1 MTRMK
6 IQKRLFYVFMLAL
19 VPILA
24 RSTPREDDDPVALLK
39 RAIANLDANE
49 LKAENYTFVEDYH
62 NINYDKNG
70 KIKVDDTAKF
80 ETVFIERT
88 PYRRKVEENG
98 KPLSGKAAKEEE
110 KKYQAAVAER
120 RRMNAELKNT
130 LFHREFRFGI
140 GYGEWPDLFVATS
153 GGDEIV
159 DGHEVIKLI
168 LTPRSGIHPASDAQ
182 KDSLHTAIQVWID
195 KADELPL
202 HLKTEYTSDGRLL
215 QGSTI
220 EAFWQKEAASG
231 TYLVTST
238 FVQFKIKYL
247 WMTVP
252 GRTEQKYSGYKR
264 FGAEVRI
271 IPESIQPK

>member
-6 IQKRLFYVFMLAL
+6 ITKLLCCIFMLAL
-19 VPILA
+19 VPALA
-24 RSTPREDDDPVALLK
+24 RSVPLDDDPAALLQ
-39 RAIANLDANE
+39 RVISNLDANG
-49 LKAENYTFVEDYH
+49 LKTENYTFVEDYH

-80 ETVFIERT
+80 ETVFVERT

-110 KKYQAAVAER
+110 RKYQAAVAER

-130 LFHREFRFGI
+130 LFHHEFRFGI
-140 GYGEWPDLFVATS
+140 GYGEWPDLFVATRDV
-153 GGDEIV
+153 DETV
-159 DGHEVIKLI
+159 DGHEAIKLI

-195 KADELPL
+195 KADEFPL
-202 HLKTEYTSDGRLL
+202 HLRTEYTSDGRMLR
-215 QGSTI
+215 GSTVEI
-220 EAFWQKEAASG
+220 FWQKEARSG
-231 TYLVTST
+231 TYLMAST
-238 FVQFKIKYL
+238 LVQFRIKYL
-247 WMTVP
+247 WMTIP

-264 FGAEVRI
+264 FGSEVRI
-271 IPESIQPK
+271 IPESIKPK

>member
-1 MTRMK
+1 MK
-6 IQKRLFYVFMLAL
+6 IKKSLLCVFMLAL
-19 VPILA
+19 LPALA
-24 RSTPREDDDPVALLK
+24 RSVPLEDDDPAALLK
-39 RAIANLDANE
+39 RVITNLDANE

-70 KIKVDDTAKF
+70 KIRVDDTAKF

-88 PYRRKVEENG
+88 PYKRKVEENG

-130 LFHREFRFGI
+130 LFHREFRLGI
-140 GYGEWPDLFVATS
+140 GYEDWPDLFVATS

-168 LTPRSGIHPASDAQ
+168 LTPRPGIHPASDAQ
-182 KDSLHTAIQVWID
+182 KDALHTAIQLWID
-195 KADELPL
+195 KADEFLL
-202 HLKTEYTSDGRLL
+202 HLRTEYTSDGHLL
-215 QGSTI
+215 QGSTV
-220 EAFWQKEAASG
+220 EAFWQKEAKSG
-231 TYLVTST
+231 TYLLAST
-238 FVQFKIKYL
+238 LVQFKIKYL

-252 GRTEQKYSGYKR
+252 GKTEQQYSGYKR

>member
-1 MTRMK
+1 MTGMK
-6 IQKRLFYVFMLAL
+6 VKKPLVCVFMLAL
-19 VPILA
+19 VPALA
-24 RSTPREDDDPVALLK
+24 RSVPLEGDDPTGLLK
-39 RAIANLDANE
+39 RVITNLDANE

-70 KIKVDDTAKF
+70 KIKVDETAKF
-80 ETVFIERT
+80 ETVFVEGT

-130 LFHREFRFGI
+130 LFHREFRFKV
-140 GYGEWPDLFVATS
+140 GYGDWPDLFVATS

-168 LTPRSGIHPASDAQ
+168 LTPRSGIHPTSDAQ
-182 KDSLHTAIQVWID
+182 TDSLHTAIQLWID
-195 KADELPL
+195 KADEFPL
-202 HLKTEYTSDGRLL
+202 HLRIEYTSDGHLL
-215 QGSTI
+215 QGSTV
-220 EAFWQKEAASG
+220 EAFWQKEAKSG
-231 TYLVTST
+231 TYLLASHL
-238 FVQFKIKYL
+238 FQFKIKYL

-252 GRTEQKYSGYKR
+252 GKTEQKYSGYKR

-271 IPESIQPK
+271 IPEPIQPK

>member
-6 IQKRLFYVFMLAL
+6 IRKPLLCVFMLAL
-19 VPILA
+19 VPALA
-24 RSTPREDDDPVALLK
+24 CSVPLQGDDPAALLK
-39 RAIANLDANE
+39 RVITNLDANE

-110 KKYQAAVAER
+110 KKYQAAVADR

-130 LFHREFRFGI
+130 LFHREFRFGL

-168 LTPRSGIHPASDAQ
+168 LTPRSGIDPASDAQ
-182 KDSLHTAIQVWID
+182 RDSLHTAIQLWID
-195 KADELPL
+195 KADEFPL
-202 HLKTEYTSDGRLL
+202 HLRTEYTSDGHLL
-215 QGSTI
+215 QGSTV
-220 EAFWQKEAASG
+220 EAFWQKEAKSG
-231 TYLVTST
+231 TYLLAST
-238 FVQFKIKYL
+238 LFQFKIKYL
-247 WMTVP
+247 WMTIP
-252 GRTEQKYSGYKR
+252 GKTEQKYSGYKR
-264 FGAEVRI
+264 FGADVRI

>member
-1 MTRMK
+1 MK
-6 IQKRLFYVFMLAL
+6 IKKRLFFVFMLAL
-19 VPILA
+19 VPALA
-24 RSTPREDDDPVALLK
+24 RSVPLQDDDPAALLK
-39 RAIANLDANE
+39 RVIANMDANE

-70 KIKVDDTAKF
+70 KIRGDDTAKF

-98 KPLSGKAAKEEE
+98 KPLSRKAAKEEE

-140 GYGEWPDLFVATS
+140 DYGDWPDLFVASS
-153 GGDEIV
+153 GGNEIV

-168 LTPRSGIHPASDAQ
+168 LTPRSGIHPSDAQ
-182 KDSLHTAIQVWID
+182 KDSLHTAKQLWID
-195 KADELPL
+195 KADEFPL
-202 HLKTEYTSDGRLL
+202 HLRTEYTSDGRLL

-220 EAFWQKEAASG
+220 EAFWQKEARSG
-231 TYLVTST
+231 TYLLAST
-238 FVQFKIKYL
+238 LVQFKIKYL

-252 GRTEQKYSGYKR
+252 GKTEQKYSSYKR

-271 IPESIQPK
+271 IPESIKPK

>member
-6 IQKRLFYVFMLAL
+6 IQKRLLCVFMLAL

-24 RSTPREDDDPVALLK
+24 RSTPRENDDPVALLK

-62 NINYDKNG
+62 NINYDKDG
-70 KIKVDDTAKF
+70 KIRIDDTAKF
-80 ETVFIERT
+80 ETVFIEST

-120 RRMNAELKNT
+120 RRINAELKNT
-130 LFHREFRFGI
+130 PFHREFRVGI
-140 GYGEWPDLFVATS
+140 SYGDWQDLFVATS
-153 GGDEIV
+153 GGGESV

-168 LTPRSGIHPASDAQ
+168 LTPRSGIHHASDAQ

-195 KADELPL
+195 KADEFPL
-202 HLKTEYTSDGRLL
+202 HLRTEYTSNGRLL
-215 QGSTI
+215 QGSTV
-220 EAFWQKEAASG
+220 EAFWQKDAKSG
-231 TYLVTST
+231 TYLLARTL
-238 FVQFKIKYL
+238 VQFKAKYL

-271 IPESIQPK
+271 IPESIKPK

>member
-6 IQKRLFYVFMLAL
+6 IKTPLLCVFMLAL
-19 VPILA
+19 LPALA
-24 RSTPREDDDPVALLK
+24 YARPLEDDGPAALLK
-39 RAIANLDANE
+39 RVITNLDANE

-62 NINYDKNG
+62 NMNYDKNG
-70 KIKVDDTAKF
+70 KVRVDDTARF
-80 ETVFIERT
+80 ETVFVERT

-98 KPLSGKAAKEEE
+98 KPLSRKAAKEEE

-168 LTPRSGIHPASDAQ
+168 LNSPIRRPPRLRRT
-182 KDSLHTAIQVWID
+182 K
-195 KADELPL
+195 
-202 HLKTEYTSDGRLL
+202 GRAPYCNTNLD
-215 QGSTI
+215 
-220 EAFWQKEAASG
+220 
-231 TYLVTST
+231 
-238 FVQFKIKYL
+238 
-247 WMTVP
+247 
-252 GRTEQKYSGYKR
+252 
-264 FGAEVRI
+264 
-271 IPESIQPK
+271 